1 MGEAM
6 ENGKASARRGR
17 PALWVCLLL
26 VLATLFT
33 YARVCWS
40 DFVNYDDPFFVT
52 SNPYVQARPSFDGVW
67 WALTT
72 TVAAHWHPLTWL
84 SLQLDWAAYG
94 TNAWGYHLTNLL
106 FHCAS
111 AALLFLAIW
120 RMTGAVWRSSL
131 VAALFALHPLHV
143 ESVAWVSERKDV
155 LSAFFWMLALWAYA
169 GYAERPSSFRYLMV
183 ALAFGLGLMAK
194 AMVVTLP
201 CVLLLLDYWPLGRL
215 ALPDWRGR
223 LPLPP
228 LWGREKSGGKEV
240 GICWLVVEKLPLLA
254 MAAAASA
261 ITLVAQ
267 YKDRI
272 ETPSVGRTERIGS
285 ALGAYQAYLVKTVN
299 PTELVVFYP
308 HVGNSSRHG
317 FPMTAALLLG
327 GLTLLGLV
335 LWRRPY
341 LLVGWLW
348 YLGTLVPVIGLVPI
362 VGGHALADRY
372 TYIPL
377 IGIFLALSWGLAD
390 LCTWL
395 RVPKAVPVAGA
406 GLVVGACM
414 AITWVQIGH
423 WRDSKALWSHTL
435 RVDPDNYM
443 AHHNLGSLLTQ
454 EGALDEAAEH
464 LTRAAAA
471 NPYGLSHY
479 ALANV
484 LAHQGRVDDAI
495 RYYSAALDINPNWPE
510 VHKKLGALWASRGD
524 FDKARGHYAAV
535 LARNARD
542 AEAQQS
548 LAWLL
553 IRCGELEDAARHFS
567 AALQTD
573 PTEASAH
580 LGLGVIRAL
589 QGRPEE
595 SVPHCRRACELQ
607 PNVYPGHVELA
618 HALQMLGKGDA
629 ARAAYERALRLDEKW
644 PQATNAEAWR
654 LATDPDAALRNGLLA
669 VHLAAQ
675 VCEATGSQNPIYLDT
690 LAAAYAEA
698 GRFADAQATAEK
710 AMALTSPGER
720 RESLRK
726 RLDLYR
732 TGRAF
737 HENRPAGGAGFNR
750 HARPISGVFKLARA
764 QKVAE
769 KSRTPV
775 RGLDR
780 RHPLCAGS
788 VVFLRKKEK
797 SI

>member
-1 MGEAM
+1 
-6 ENGKASARRGR
+6 
-17 PALWVCLLL
+17 
-26 VLATLFT
+26 
-33 YARVCWS
+33 
-40 DFVNYDDPFFVT
+40 
-52 SNPYVQARPSFDGVW
+52 
-67 WALTT
+67 
-72 TVAAHWHPLTWL
+72 
-84 SLQLDWAAYG
+84 
-94 TNAWGYHLTNLL
+94 
-106 FHCAS
+106 
-111 AALLFLAIW
+111 
-120 RMTGAVWRSSL
+120 
-131 VAALFALHPLHV
+131 
-143 ESVAWVSERKDV
+143 
-155 LSAFFWMLALWAYA
+155 
-169 GYAERPSSFRYLMV
+169 
-183 ALAFGLGLMAK
+183 
-194 AMVVTLP
+194 
-201 CVLLLLDYWPLGRL
+201 
-215 ALPDWRGR
+215 
-223 LPLPP
+223 
-228 LWGREKSGGKEV
+228 
-240 GICWLVVEKLPLLA
+240 
-254 MAAAASA
+254 
-261 ITLVAQ
+261 
-267 YKDRI
+267 
-272 ETPSVGRTERIGS
+272 
-285 ALGAYQAYLVKTVN
+285 
-299 PTELVVFYP
+299 
-308 HVGNSSRHG
+308 
-317 FPMTAALLLG
+317 
-327 GLTLLGLV
+327 
-335 LWRRPY
+335 
-341 LLVGWLW
+341 
-348 YLGTLVPVIGLVPI
+348 
-362 VGGHALADRY
+362 
-372 TYIPL
+372 
-377 IGIFLALSWGLAD
+377 
-390 LCTWL
+390 L
-395 RVPKAVPVAGA
+395 RVPKVVPVAGA

-495 RYYSAALDINPNWPE
+495 RYYSAALDVNPNWPE
-510 VHKKLGALWASRGD
+510 VHKKLGALWAGKGD
-524 FDKARGHYAAV
+524 FDKARAHYETV
-535 LARNARD
+535 LAKNARD

-553 IRCGELEDAARHFS
+553 IRRGELEDAARHLS
-567 AALQTD
+567 AALQID
-573 PTEASAH
+573 PSEASAH

-644 PQATNAEAWR
+644 PRATNAEAWR

-710 AMALTSPGER
+710 AMTLTSPGER

-737 HENRPAGGAGFNR
+737 HEDRPGGRAS
-750 HARPISGVFKLARA
+750 SG
-764 QKVAE
+764 
-769 KSRTPV
+769 PV
-775 RGLDR
+775 RQTGPTTRGAAL
-780 RHPLCAGS
+780 
-788 VVFLRKKEK
+788 E
-797 SI
+797 

>member
-1 MGEAM
+1 MSETMGDRRD
-6 ENGKASARRGR
+6 SATRGR
-17 PALWVCLLL
+17 LALGACLLL
-26 VLATLFT
+26 LLATLIA

-52 SNPYVQARPSFDGVW
+52 SNPYVQARPSLDGVW

-94 TNAWGYHLTNLL
+94 TNAWGYHLTNLI

-143 ESVAWVSERKDV
+143 EAVAWVSERKDV

-169 GYAERPSSFRYLMV
+169 GYAERPSPFRYLMV

-215 ALPDWRGR
+215 ALPDWRGKV
-223 LPLPP
+223 PLPP
-228 LWGREKSGGKEV
+228 LWGRVRVGGEAPAASSPHPSPPPQGGREKSRGKEV
-240 GICWLVVEKLPLLA
+240 SIWWLVVEKLPLLA

-261 ITLVAQ
+261 ITLTAQ
-267 YKDRI
+267 YKGRI

-285 ALGAYQAYLVKTVN
+285 ALGAYQAYLAKTVK
-299 PTELVVFYP
+299 PTELIVFYP

-317 FPMTAALLLG
+317 FPMAAALLLG

-377 IGIFLALSWGLAD
+377 IGIFLALSWGLLD

-395 RVPKAVPVAGA
+395 RVPKVVPVAGA

-423 WRDSKALWSHTL
+423 WRDSKTLWFHTL

-471 NPYGLSHY
+471 SPYGLSHY

-510 VHKKLGALWASRGD
+510 VHKKLGAIWASRGD
-524 FDKARGHYAAV
+524 FDKACGHYATV
-535 LARNARD
+535 LAKNARD
-542 AEAQQS
+542 TEAQQC
-548 LAWLL
+548 LAGLL
-553 IRCGELEDAARHFS
+553 IRRGELEDAARHFS
-567 AALQTD
+567 AALQID
-573 PTEASAH
+573 PTAASAH
-580 LGLGVIRAL
+580 LGLGVVRAL

-607 PNVYPGHVELA
+607 PNVYPCHVELA
-618 HALQMLGKGDA
+618 HALQTLGKGDA
-629 ARAAYERALRLDEKW
+629 ARAAYERAFRLDEKW

-654 LATDPDAALRNGLLA
+654 LATDPDAARRNGLLA

-698 GRFADAQATAEK
+698 GRFADAQATVEK
-710 AMALTSPGER
+710 AMTLTSSAER

-737 HENRPAGGAGFNR
+737 HENRPAGRA
-750 HARPISGVFKLARA
+750 ASG
-764 QKVAE
+764 
-769 KSRTPV
+769 PV
-775 RGLDR
+775 RQTGPSAWGAALN
-780 RHPLCAGS
+780 
-788 VVFLRKKEK
+788 
-797 SI
+797 